1 MATGRY
7 ARNRYTGADYWP
19 GFVDALATLLL
30 VIVFLLSVF
39 MVAQFYLRTALTGRD
54 EALTRL
60 EDQLAEL
67 STLLSLERQTTED
80 LRGELTAMTATLAS
94 ITTRAEDAE
103 AEVSR
108 LGGVIAGFEGGA
120 DAATA
125 RATDLEGQLAEER
138 QLSAEAA
145 AQLALANQQIAALR
159 LQLAGLNE
167 ALEASEAR
175 DEANNAVIA
184 DLGRRLN
191 AALAQRVQELARYRS
206 EFFGRLRE
214 VLAGRDDIEIVG
226 DRFVFQSE
234 ILFDS
239 GSADLNPV
247 GQIELQRFAGALNEV
262 AATIPDDIDWVLRV
276 DGHTDVRPINTPEFP
291 SNWHLSAARAI
302 AVVEFLQSRGVEPRR
317 LVAAGFGEF
326 QPLDPGATDVAYR
339 RNRRIEFK
347 LTER

>member
-1 MATGRY
+1 MAYGRY
-7 ARNRYTGADYWP
+7 LRPRHQSADYWP

-39 MVAQFYLRTALTGRD
+39 MVSQFYLRSALTGRD

-60 EDQLAEL
+60 EDQIAEL

-80 LRGELTAMTATLAS
+80 LRNEMSALTATLAS
-94 ITTRAEDAE
+94 VTSRAQDAE
-103 AEVSR
+103 AEVAR
-108 LGGVIAGFEGGA
+108 LGGVLSSIEGGA
-120 DAATA
+120 DAAAA
-125 RATDLEGQLAEER
+125 RTSDLEAELAEER
-138 QLSAEAA
+138 ELSAEAA

-159 LQLAGLNE
+159 LQIASLNE

-214 VLAGRDDIEIVG
+214 VLAGRDDIEVVG

-234 ILFDS
+234 ILFES
-239 GSADLNPV
+239 GSAELSPV
-247 GQIELQRFAGALNEV
+247 GQIELQRFAGVLDEV
-262 AATIPDDIDWVLRV
+262 SSTIPDEINWVLRV

-302 AVVEFLQSRGVEPRR
+302 AVVEFLTSRGIPPER
-317 LVAAGFGEF
+317 LVAAGFGEY
-326 QPLDPGATDVAYR
+326 QPLDPDETAASYR

>member
-1 MATGRY
+1 MASGRY
-7 ARNRYTGADYWP
+7 ARARYQGADYWP

-39 MVAQFYLRTALTGRD
+39 MVAQVYLRSALTGRD

-67 STLLSLERQTTED
+67 STLLALESQTTED
-80 LRGELTAMTATLAS
+80 LRGEMTAMTATLAA
-94 ITTRAEDAE
+94 ITSRAQDAE
-103 AEVSR
+103 SEVSR
-108 LGGVIAGFEGGA
+108 LSGVIAGFEGGA
-120 DAATA
+120 NLAAA
-125 RATDLEGQLAEER
+125 RETDLETQLTEER
-138 QLSAEAA
+138 ELSAEAA

-159 LQLAGLNE
+159 LQLASIE
-167 ALEASEAR
+167 DALEASEAR

-239 GSADLNPV
+239 GSADLSPV
-247 GQIELQRFAGALNEV
+247 GQIELQRFAGVLSEV
-262 AATIPDDIDWVLRV
+262 SVTIPDEITWVLRV
-276 DGHTDVRPINTPEFP
+276 DGHTDVRPINTAAFP

-302 AVVEFLQSRGVEPRR
+302 AVVRFLESRGIPSER

-326 QPLDPGATDVAYR
+326 QPLEAGSTNATYR

>member
-1 MATGRY
+1 VATGRY
-7 ARNRYTGADYWP
+7 ARPRYQGADYWP

-39 MVAQFYLRTALTGRD
+39 MVAQFYLRSALTGRD
-54 EALTRL
+54 EALIRL
-60 EDQLAEL
+60 EDQIAEL
-67 STLLSLERQTTED
+67 STLLALERQTTED
-80 LRGELTAMTATLAS
+80 IRGELTAMTATLS
-94 ITTRAEDAE
+94 IMTSRADDAE

-108 LGGVIAGFEGGA
+108 LGGIIAGQEGGVN
-120 DAATA
+120 AAAA
-125 RATDLEGQLAEER
+125 RTSDLEGQLAEER
-138 QLSAEAA
+138 ELSAEAA
-145 AQLALANQQIAALR
+145 AQLALANQQMAALR
-159 LQLAGLNE
+159 LQIASLQE

-175 DEANNAVIA
+175 DDANNAVIA

-191 AALAQRVQELARYRS
+191 AALAARVQELARYRS

-214 VLAGRDDIEIVG
+214 VLADRDDIEIVG

-239 GSADLNPV
+239 GSADLSPV
-247 GQIELQRFAGALNEV
+247 GQIELQRFAGALSEV
-262 AATIPDDIDWVLRV
+262 SATIPNDIDWVLRV
-276 DGHTDVRPINTPEFP
+276 DGHTDVRPINTAEFP

-302 AVVEFLQSRGVEPRR
+302 AVLEFLTSRGIPPQR

-326 QPLDPGATDVAYR
+326 QPLDANSTDAAYR

>member
-7 ARNRYTGADYWP
+7 ARARYQGADYWP

-39 MVAQFYLRTALTGRD
+39 MVAQFYLRSALTGRD
-54 EALTRL
+54 EALIRL
-60 EDQLAEL
+60 EDQIAEL
-67 STLLSLERQTTED
+67 STLLALERQTAD
-80 LRGELTAMTATLAS
+80 DIRGELTALTATLAS
-94 ITTRAEDAE
+94 VTTQAQDSD

-108 LGGVIAGFEGGA
+108 LSGIISGFEGGA
-120 DAATA
+120 DLAAA
-125 RATDLEGQLAEER
+125 RTSDLETQLTEER
-138 QLSAEAA
+138 ELSAEAA

-159 LQLAGLNE
+159 LQMASLQE

-214 VLAGRDDIEIVG
+214 VLSGRDDIEIVG

-239 GSADLNPV
+239 GSAELSPV
-247 GQIELQRFAGALNEV
+247 GQIELQRFAGALSEV
-262 AATIPDDIDWVLRV
+262 SATIPDDIDWVLRV
-276 DGHTDVRPINTPEFP
+276 DGHTDVRPINTAEFP

-302 AVVEFLQSRGVEPRR
+302 AVVQFLESRGIAAEH
-317 LVAAGFGEF
+317 LMAAGFGEF
-326 QPLDPGATDVAYR
+326 QPLETAGTASAFR